1 MNNRGKHLFCF
12 GLGFTGRQI
21 AADHPALRVSGTS
34 RSPAGK
40 ATADGLPLYPF
51 QRDAGIDGFADLAA
65 DVTHILLSIP
75 PDAEGDP
82 VFDTMVEE
90 ILRLPKLEWVG
101 YLSTTGVYG
110 NLDGGWVDETSPCN
124 PSGVRG
130 LRRMRAEQAWRGL
143 YEKSGLPV
151 HIFRLPGIYGPG
163 RNQLVSLKA
172 GKARRINKP
181 GQVFSRIH
189 VADLAA
195 ILVASMNRPNS
206 GAVYNVAD
214 DEPAPPQDV
223 VAYAADLLKMP
234 PPPLIDFDAA
244 DLTPMARSF
253 YDDSKRISNV
263 KIKSELGISLQYPT
277 YREGLAALLPAEMG
291 I

>member
-1 MNNRGKHLFCF
+1 M
-12 GLGFTGRQI
+12 
-21 AADHPALRVSGTS
+21 
-34 RSPAGK
+34 
-40 ATADGLPLYPF
+40 
-51 QRDAGIDGFADLAA
+51 
-65 DVTHILLSIP
+65 
-75 PDAEGDP
+75 
-82 VFDTMVEE
+82 
-90 ILRLPKLEWVG
+90 
-101 YLSTTGVYG
+101 
-110 NLDGGWVDETSPCN
+110 
-124 PSGVRG
+124 
-130 LRRMRAEQAWRGL
+130 
-143 YEKSGLPV
+143 

-163 RNQLVSLKA
+163 RNQLVSLKT

-195 ILVASMNRPNS
+195 ILVASMNRPNP
-206 GAVYNVAD
+206 GAIYNVAD

-223 VAYAADLLKMP
+223 VAYAADLLKMA